1 MKRKPIKAECMGCGS
16 YSVNYSKIPQDYIF
30 NGGGVQFY
38 TVKINDRCIEL
49 DGISLEDVFEKYK
62 KDFKNAELV
71 EIQFMTS
78 LHYETYELCK
88 ESNQFLLVEQRQG
101 YA

>member
-1 MKRKPIKAECMGCGS
+1 MQHLIKKGKFLLKEE
-16 YSVNYSKIPQDYIF
+16 F
-30 NGGGVQFY
+30 
-38 TVKINDRCIEL
+38 
-49 DGISLEDVFEKYK
+49 LEDYKKYK
-62 KDFKNAELV
+62 KDFENAELV

-88 ESNQFLLVEQRQG
+88 ESNQFLLAEQRQG